1 MKLFEC
7 QHCGQQLYFENTHCE
22 QCGYALGYLCEDNTL
37 LTLQQDQEDH
47 SDDWT
52 ALTQPQQHYRY
63 CANAAYDA
71 CNWLLDSAS
80 EDTLCRACQLNR
92 TIPDLSNP
100 DHLAQWRSLEIAKHR
115 LVYTLLRLRLP
126 LRNKTEAPER
136 GLAFDFLAELAT
148 PFRETAQV
156 ITGHAQGVITINIAE
171 ADDAERE
178 RQRQNMAEPYR
189 TLLGHMRHEVG
200 HYYWEHL
207 LHRSDWLEPYRA
219 LFGDERQDYGE
230 ALDAHYSEGPQSDW
244 AEQFI
249 SAYASSHPWEDWAE
263 TWAHYL
269 HIVDTL
275 ETAYAYG
282 LRIRPKVGDTDMLA
296 ASADFDPYV
305 QDDFDT
311 LIDAWLPL
319 TFAVNSLNRSMGQPD
334 LYPFVVTPV
343 VVDKLSFVHRFIRAH
358 RGAARHTPATAKP

>member
-63 CANAAYDA
+63 CANATYDA

-171 ADDAERE
+171 AD
-178 RQRQNMAEPYR
+178 
-189 TLLGHMRHEVG
+189 
-200 HYYWEHL
+200 
-207 LHRSDWLEPYRA
+207 
-219 LFGDERQDYGE
+219 
-230 ALDAHYSEGPQSDW
+230 
-244 AEQFI
+244 
-249 SAYASSHPWEDWAE
+249 
-263 TWAHYL
+263 
-269 HIVDTL
+269 
-275 ETAYAYG
+275 
-282 LRIRPKVGDTDMLA
+282 
-296 ASADFDPYV
+296 
-305 QDDFDT
+305 
-311 LIDAWLPL
+311 
-319 TFAVNSLNRSMGQPD
+319 
-334 LYPFVVTPV
+334 
-343 VVDKLSFVHRFIRAH
+343 
-358 RGAARHTPATAKP
+358 